1 MVLVKETIQQLFNN
15 YKVWSP
21 LDLAFENI
29 AIRNIC
35 EDEKEAEREL
45 GSSVSRY
52 LQHRLADFNAAMNI
66 NDILV
71 GNPRVCEYSTHDQKE
86 MAIDLHSDYCLIFRA
101 NHPQNPLD
109 EMGRVDWT
117 KVRRIK
123 ILRIERNTK

>member
-1 MVLVKETIQQLFNN
+1 M
-15 YKVWSP
+15 
-21 LDLAFENI
+21 DLAFENT

-45 GSSVSRY
+45 GPSVSRI

-71 GNPRVCEYSTHDQKE
+71 GNPQVCEYSLHDRKE
-86 MAIDLHSDYCLIFRA
+86 MAIDFHSDYRLIFRA

-123 ILRIERNTK
+123 ILRIERNIK

>member
-1 MVLVKETIQQLFNN
+1 ME
-15 YKVWSP
+15 
-21 LDLAFENI
+21 LAFENT

-45 GSSVSRY
+45 GPSVSKF

-71 GNPRVCEYSTHDQKE
+71 GNPRICEYSLHDQKE
-86 MAIDLHSDYCLIFRA
+86 MVIDLHNDYRLIFSA

-109 EMGRVDWT
+109 DIGRVDWT

-123 ILRIERNTK
+123 ILRIERSIK